1 MANDSLDKTDK
12 SILNKLQRNARI
24 THKDLAKEMGLSTTP
39 VFERVKK
46 LERKGIIR
54 NYVALV
60 DNRKVDKNLIAFVSI
75 KLNRHSKGELMNF
88 ETSVKKLIDVM
99 ECYHM
104 AGTTDYFL
112 KVAVRDMNDFQKFI
126 LEKLSAVENIGQIDT
141 MFVLREIKYDTAFE
155 LN

>member
-1 MANDSLDKTDK
+1 MAIDNLDKTDK
-12 SILNKLQRNARI
+12 SILNRLQKNARI

-46 LERKGIIR
+46 LERKGVIR
-54 NYVALV
+54 SYVALV
-60 DNRKVDKNLIAFVSI
+60 DHKKVDKNLIAFISV
-75 KLNRHSKGELMNF
+75 KLNRYTKGELMNF
-88 ETSVKKLIDVM
+88 ENAIKKLSDVM

-104 AGTTDYFL
+104 AGSTDYFL

-126 LEKLSAVENIGQIDT
+126 TERLSAVENIGSIDT
-141 MFVLREIKYDTAFE
+141 MFILREVKYDTAFD